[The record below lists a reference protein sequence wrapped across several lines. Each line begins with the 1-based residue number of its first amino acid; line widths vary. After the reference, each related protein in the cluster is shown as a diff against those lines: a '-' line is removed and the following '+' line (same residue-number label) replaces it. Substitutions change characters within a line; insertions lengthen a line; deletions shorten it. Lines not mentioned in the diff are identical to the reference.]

1 LRGNQPKL
9 QFQYLTLRKQGKVS
23 KFLKFYPEN
32 KNELSMFRDQIHL
45 FTNTLY
51 ENYVSCYIKKE
62 KSLKDFSHQYKTHI
76 YNIHQIYWN
85 ELREQKK
92 NISLNTVINYV
103 NNLEPTLL
111 MFSLNYN
118 FRQYDIDVINNQPL
132 NC

>member
-1 LRGNQPKL
+1 
-9 QFQYLTLRKQGKVS
+9 
-23 KFLKFYPEN
+23 
-32 KNELSMFRDQIHL
+32 MFRDQIHL

-62 KSLKDFSHQYKTHI
+62 KSLKDFTQQYKIHM
-76 YNIHQIYWN
+76 YNIHQKYWN
-85 ELREQKK
+85 ELRDQKK

-118 FRQYDIDVINNQPL
+118 FRQFDNDVINNQPL
-132 NC
+132 HS